1 MPLSNQDLEQIKQ
14 HLTDW
19 MDNKLLQSQ
28 WVVGPELLE
37 RAVRVEEE
45 LKHQRLLMRESFEQ
59 FEKRFELIEK
69 RFEQVD
75 KRFEQVEKRFEQI
88 DKRFEQVDK
97 RFEQVDKRFEQVDK
111 RFEQVDRQF
120 AQVDKR
126 FEQIDKRLDLQQQEI
141 RLIARKQDH
150 ILWSIVAGMAGLFT
164 SQFVLFT

>member
-1 MPLSNQDLEQIKQ
+1 MSNAAMPLSDQDLEQIK
-14 HLTDW
+14 HPLTDW
-19 MDNKLLQSQ
+19 MDSKLLQSQ
-28 WVVGPELLE
+28 WVPGPELLE
-37 RAVRVEEE
+37 RSVRDEEE

-75 KRFEQVEKRFEQI
+75 KRFEQV

-111 RFEQVDRQF
+111 RLE
-120 AQVDKR
+120 
-126 FEQIDKRLDLQQQEI
+126 LQQQEI

-164 SQFVLFT
+164 SQFVLFA

>member
-1 MPLSNQDLEQIKQ
+1 MSNAAMPLSDQDLEQIKH

-19 MDNKLLQSQ
+19 MDSKLLQSQ
-28 WVVGPELLE
+28 WVPGPELLE
-37 RAVRVEEE
+37 RSVRVEEE

-75 KRFEQVEKRFEQI
+75 KRFEQV
-88 DKRFEQVDK
+88 DKRFKQVDK
-97 RFEQVDKRFEQVDK
+97 RFEQVDKRLE
-111 RFEQVDRQF
+111 
-120 AQVDKR
+120 
-126 FEQIDKRLDLQQQEI
+126 LQQQEI

-164 SQFVLFT
+164 SQFVLFA

>member
-1 MPLSNQDLEQIKQ
+1 MSNAAMPLSDQELEQIKH

-19 MDNKLLQSQ
+19 MDSKLLQSQ
-28 WVVGPELLE
+28 WVPGPELLE
-37 RAVRVEEE
+37 RSVRVEEE

-75 KRFEQVEKRFEQI
+75 KRFEQVDKRFEQV
-88 DKRFEQVDK
+88 DRRFEQVDK
-97 RFEQVDKRFEQVDK
+97 RFEQV
-111 RFEQVDRQF
+111 
-120 AQVDKR
+120 
-126 FEQIDKRLDLQQQEI
+126 DKRLDLQQQEI

-164 SQFVLFT
+164 SQFVLFA

>member
-1 MPLSNQDLEQIKQ
+1 MSDAAMPLSDQDLEQIKH

-19 MDNKLLQSQ
+19 MDSKLLQSQ
-28 WVVGPELLE
+28 WVPGPELLE
-37 RAVRVEEE
+37 RSVRVEEE

-75 KRFEQVEKRFEQI
+75 KRFEQV
-88 DKRFEQVDK
+88 
-97 RFEQVDKRFEQVDK
+97 
-111 RFEQVDRQF
+111 
-120 AQVDKR
+120 
-126 FEQIDKRLDLQQQEI
+126 DKRLDLQQQEI

-164 SQFVLFT
+164 SQFVLFA

>member
-1 MPLSNQDLEQIKQ
+1 MSNAAMPLSDQDLEQIKH

-19 MDNKLLQSQ
+19 MDSKLLQSQ
-28 WVVGPELLE
+28 WVPGPELLE
-37 RAVRVEEE
+37 RSVRVEEE

-75 KRFEQVEKRFEQI
+75 KRFEQV
-88 DKRFEQVDK
+88 DKRFEQVD
-97 RFEQVDKRFEQVDK
+97 ECLE
-111 RFEQVDRQF
+111 
-120 AQVDKR
+120 
-126 FEQIDKRLDLQQQEI
+126 LQQQEI

-164 SQFVLFT
+164 SQFVLFA

>member
-1 MPLSNQDLEQIKQ
+1 MSNAAMPLSDQDLEQIKH

-19 MDNKLLQSQ
+19 MDSKLLQSQ
-28 WVVGPELLE
+28 WVPGPELLE
-37 RAVRVEEE
+37 RSVRVEEE

-75 KRFEQVEKRFEQI
+75 KRFEQI

-111 RFEQVDRQF
+111 RLE
-120 AQVDKR
+120 
-126 FEQIDKRLDLQQQEI
+126 LQQQEI

-164 SQFVLFT
+164 SQFVLFA

>member
-1 MPLSNQDLEQIKQ
+1 MSNAAMPLSDQDLEQIKH

-19 MDNKLLQSQ
+19 MDSKLLQSQ
-28 WVVGPELLE
+28 WVPGPELLE
-37 RAVRVEEE
+37 RSVRVEEE

-69 RFEQVD
+69 RFEHVD
-75 KRFEQVEKRFEQI
+75 KRL
-88 DKRFEQVDK
+88 EQVDK

-111 RFEQVDRQF
+111 RFEQVD
-120 AQVDKR
+120 
-126 FEQIDKRLDLQQQEI
+126 KRLELQQQEI

-164 SQFVLFT
+164 SQFVLFA

>member
-1 MPLSNQDLEQIKQ
+1 MSNAAMPLSDQDLEQIKH

-19 MDNKLLQSQ
+19 MDSKLLQSQ
-28 WVVGPELLE
+28 WVPGPELLE
-37 RAVRVEEE
+37 RSVRVEEE

-75 KRFEQVEKRFEQI
+75 KRFEQV
-88 DKRFEQVDK
+88 
-97 RFEQVDKRFEQVDK
+97 
-111 RFEQVDRQF
+111 
-120 AQVDKR
+120 
-126 FEQIDKRLDLQQQEI
+126 DKRLDLQQQEI

-164 SQFVLFT
+164 SQFVLFA

>member
-1 MPLSNQDLEQIKQ
+1 MSNAAMPLSDQDLEQIKH

-19 MDNKLLQSQ
+19 MDSKLLQSQ
-28 WVVGPELLE
+28 WVPGPELLE
-37 RAVRVEEE
+37 RSVRVEEE

-75 KRFEQVEKRFEQI
+75 KRFEQVDKRSN
-88 DKRFEQVDK
+88 KSMNRRFEQV
-97 RFEQVDKRFEQVDK
+97 
-111 RFEQVDRQF
+111 
-120 AQVDKR
+120 
-126 FEQIDKRLDLQQQEI
+126 DKRLDLQQQEI

-164 SQFVLFT
+164 SQFVLFA

>member
-37 RAVRVEEE
+37 RGVRVEEE

-88 DKRFEQVDK
+88 
-97 RFEQVDKRFEQVDK
+97 DK

>member
-75 KRFEQVEKRFEQI
+75 KRFEQVEKRFEQVDKRFEQI

-97 RFEQVDKRFEQVDK
+97 
-111 RFEQVDRQF
+111 QF

>member
-1 MPLSNQDLEQIKQ
+1 MSNAAMPLSDQDLEQIKH

-19 MDNKLLQSQ
+19 MDSKLLQSQ
-28 WVVGPELLE
+28 WVPGPELLE
-37 RAVRVEEE
+37 RSVRVEEE

-75 KRFEQVEKRFEQI
+75 KRFEQV
-88 DKRFEQVDK
+88 
-97 RFEQVDKRFEQVDK
+97 
-111 RFEQVDRQF
+111 
-120 AQVDKR
+120 
-126 FEQIDKRLDLQQQEI
+126 DKRLDLQQQEI

-164 SQFVLFT
+164 SPFVLFA

>member
-1 MPLSNQDLEQIKQ
+1 MSNAAMPLSDQDLEQIKH

-19 MDNKLLQSQ
+19 MDSKLLQSQ
-28 WVVGPELLE
+28 WVPGPELLE
-37 RAVRVEEE
+37 RSVRVEEE

-75 KRFEQVEKRFEQI
+75 KRFEQV

-97 RFEQVDKRFEQVDK
+97 RLE
-111 RFEQVDRQF
+111 
-120 AQVDKR
+120 
-126 FEQIDKRLDLQQQEI
+126 LQQQEI

-164 SQFVLFT
+164 SRFVLFA

>member
-1 MPLSNQDLEQIKQ
+1 MSNAAMPLSDQDLEQIKH

-19 MDNKLLQSQ
+19 IDSKLLQSQ
-28 WVVGPELLE
+28 WVPGPELLE
-37 RAVRVEEE
+37 RSVRVEED

-75 KRFEQVEKRFEQI
+75 KRFEQV

-111 RFEQVDRQF
+111 RLE
-120 AQVDKR
+120 
-126 FEQIDKRLDLQQQEI
+126 LQQQEI

-164 SQFVLFT
+164 SQLCSLPN

>member
-1 MPLSNQDLEQIKQ
+1 MSNAAMPLSDQDLEQIKH

-19 MDNKLLQSQ
+19 MDSKLLQSQ
-28 WVVGPELLE
+28 WVPGPELLE
-37 RAVRVEEE
+37 RSVRVEEE

-75 KRFEQVEKRFEQI
+75 KRFEQAYKRFEQV
-88 DKRFEQVDK
+88 DRRFEQVDK
-97 RFEQVDKRFEQVDK
+97 RFEQVDKRLE
-111 RFEQVDRQF
+111 
-120 AQVDKR
+120 
-126 FEQIDKRLDLQQQEI
+126 LQQQEI

-164 SQFVLFT
+164 SQFVLFA

>member
-1 MPLSNQDLEQIKQ
+1 MSNAAMPLSDQDLEQIKH

-19 MDNKLLQSQ
+19 MDSKLLQSQ
-28 WVVGPELLE
+28 WVPGPELLE
-37 RAVRVEEE
+37 RSVRVEEE

-75 KRFEQVEKRFEQI
+75 KRFEQV

-97 RFEQVDKRFEQVDK
+97 RFEQVDKRFEQV
-111 RFEQVDRQF
+111 
-120 AQVDKR
+120 
-126 FEQIDKRLDLQQQEI
+126 DKRLDLQQQEI

-164 SQFVLFT
+164 SQFVLFA

>member
-1 MPLSNQDLEQIKQ
+1 MSNAAMPLSDQDLEQIKH

-19 MDNKLLQSQ
+19 MDSKLLQSQ
-28 WVVGPELLE
+28 WVPGPELLE
-37 RAVRVEEE
+37 RSVRVEEE

-75 KRFEQVEKRFEQI
+75 KRFEQV

-111 RFEQVDRQF
+111 RLE
-120 AQVDKR
+120 
-126 FEQIDKRLDLQQQEI
+126 LQQQEI

-164 SQFVLFT
+164 SQLCSSPN

>member
-1 MPLSNQDLEQIKQ
+1 MSNAAMPLSDQDLDQIKH

-19 MDNKLLQSQ
+19 MDSKLLQSQ
-28 WVVGPELLE
+28 WVPGPELLE
-37 RAVRVEEE
+37 RSVRVEEE

-75 KRFEQVEKRFEQI
+75 KRFEQV

-111 RFEQVDRQF
+111 RFEQVD
-120 AQVDKR
+120 
-126 FEQIDKRLDLQQQEI
+126 KRLELQQQEI

-164 SQFVLFT
+164 SQFVLFA

>member
-1 MPLSNQDLEQIKQ
+1 MSNAAMPLSDQDLEQIKH

-19 MDNKLLQSQ
+19 MDSKLLQSQ
-28 WVVGPELLE
+28 WVPGPELLE
-37 RAVRVEEE
+37 RSVRVEEE

-75 KRFEQVEKRFEQI
+75 KRFEQVDKRFEQV
-88 DKRFEQVDK
+88 DERFKQVDK
-97 RFEQVDKRFEQVDK
+97 RFEQVDKRLE
-111 RFEQVDRQF
+111 
-120 AQVDKR
+120 
-126 FEQIDKRLDLQQQEI
+126 LQQQEI

-164 SQFVLFT
+164 SQFVLFA

>member
-1 MPLSNQDLEQIKQ
+1 MSNSAMPLSDQDLEQIKH

-19 MDNKLLQSQ
+19 MDSKLLQSQ
-28 WVVGPELLE
+28 WLPGPELLE
-37 RAVRVEEE
+37 RSVRVEEE

-75 KRFEQVEKRFEQI
+75 KRFEQV
-88 DKRFEQVDK
+88 DKRFEQVDERFERVDK
-97 RFEQVDKRFEQVDK
+97 RFEQVDKR
-111 RFEQVDRQF
+111 
-120 AQVDKR
+120 
-126 FEQIDKRLDLQQQEI
+126 LDIQQQEI

-164 SQFVLFT
+164 SQFVLFA

>member
-88 DKRFEQVDK
+88 DKRFEQI
-97 RFEQVDKRFEQVDK
+97 DKRFEQVDK

>member
-1 MPLSNQDLEQIKQ
+1 MSNAAMPLSDQDLEQIKH

-19 MDNKLLQSQ
+19 MDSKLLQSQ
-28 WVVGPELLE
+28 WVPGPELLE
-37 RAVRVEEE
+37 RSVRVEEE

-75 KRFEQVEKRFEQI
+75 KRFEQVDKRFEQVE
-88 DKRFEQVDK
+88 KRFEQVDK
-97 RFEQVDKRFEQVDK
+97 RFEQV
-111 RFEQVDRQF
+111 
-120 AQVDKR
+120 
-126 FEQIDKRLDLQQQEI
+126 DKRLDLQQQEI

-164 SQFVLFT
+164 SQFVLFA

>member
-97 RFEQVDKRFEQVDK
+97 RFEQVDKRFEQVD
-111 RFEQVDRQF
+111 RQF

-150 ILWSIVAGMAGLFT
+150 ILWCIVAGMAGLFT

>member
-1 MPLSNQDLEQIKQ
+1 MSNAAMPLSDQDLEQIKH

-19 MDNKLLQSQ
+19 MDSKLLQSQ
-28 WVVGPELLE
+28 WVPGPELLE
-37 RAVRVEEE
+37 RSVRVEEE

-75 KRFEQVEKRFEQI
+75 KRFEQV
-88 DKRFEQVDK
+88 DKHFEQVDK
-97 RFEQVDKRFEQVDK
+97 RFEQVDKRFEQV
-111 RFEQVDRQF
+111 
-120 AQVDKR
+120 
-126 FEQIDKRLDLQQQEI
+126 DKRLDLQQQEI

-164 SQFVLFT
+164 SQFVLFA

>member
-1 MPLSNQDLEQIKQ
+1 MSNAAMTLSDQDLEQIKH

-19 MDNKLLQSQ
+19 MDSKLLQSQ
-28 WVVGPELLE
+28 WVPGPELLE
-37 RAVRVEEE
+37 RSVRVEEE

-75 KRFEQVEKRFEQI
+75 KRFEQVDKRFEQV
-88 DKRFEQVDK
+88 DERFEQVDK
-97 RFEQVDKRFEQVDK
+97 RFEQVDKRLE
-111 RFEQVDRQF
+111 
-120 AQVDKR
+120 
-126 FEQIDKRLDLQQQEI
+126 LQQQEI

-164 SQFVLFT
+164 SQFVLFA

>member
-1 MPLSNQDLEQIKQ
+1 MCNAAMPLSDQDLEQIKH

-19 MDNKLLQSQ
+19 MDSKLLQSQ
-28 WVVGPELLE
+28 WVPGPELLE
-37 RAVRVEEE
+37 RSVRVEEE

-75 KRFEQVEKRFEQI
+75 KRFEQV

-97 RFEQVDKRFEQVDK
+97 RLE
-111 RFEQVDRQF
+111 
-120 AQVDKR
+120 
-126 FEQIDKRLDLQQQEI
+126 LQQQEI

-164 SQFVLFT
+164 SQFVLFA

>member
-59 FEKRFELIEK
+59 FEKRFEQVEK
-69 RFEQVD
+69 RFEQID

-88 DKRFEQVDK
+88 DKRFEQI
-97 RFEQVDKRFEQVDK
+97 DKRFEQVDK